1 MIVLKTSKELAL
13 MREAGRISHLAL
25 MAGVKAVAPGKTT
38 MEINQVIH
46 DFIVSHG
53 AKPSFLGYG
62 GFPAAACIS
71 INEEVIHGIPSK
83 HRKIKEGDIL
93 AIENGK
99 VTSVESDIVKA
110 AVKLTKS
117 MVKKQKGEAG
127 FVTIIYGED
136 ATEEQAAQV
145 EQEIKEKVDPDLET
159 AIVNGGTPIYYFTI
173 SVE

>member
-13 MREAGRISHLAL
+13 MREAGRSSHLAL

-83 HRKIKEGDIL
+83 HRKIKEGDIVSIDTG
-93 AIENGK
+93 AIYQGYHGDNAFT
-99 VTSVESDIVKA
+99 VA
-110 AVKLTKS
+110 A
-117 MVKKQKGEAG
+117 
-127 FVTIIYGED
+127 
-136 ATEEQAAQV
+136 
-145 EQEIKEKVDPDLET
+145 
-159 AIVNGGTPIYYFTI
+159 GTPAPEVAQLLEVTQKCLELGIAQALPATGWGHRFCHP
-173 SVE
+173 ELCRELRLRRG